1 MAQLSTAM
9 EHELSV
15 IDTTGD
21 TKYIWDTE
29 NRDEIDVARD
39 MFEQLKDK
47 NYIAYT
53 VAANG
58 KKGEVINRFDPDLGK
73 IIMIPPVVGG

>member
-1 MAQLSTAM
+1 MAQLAAAM
-9 EHELSV
+9 KHELSI
-15 IDTTGD
+15 IDQTGD

-29 NRDEIDVARD
+29 NQDEIDVAEN
-39 MFEQLKDK
+39 MFDQLKEK
-47 NYIAYT
+47 RYIAYT

-58 KKGEVINRFDPDLGK
+58 KKGEIINRFDPELGK